1 MQDGKEPA
9 AARVRAAECLLDR
22 AWGRAEMT
30 ANVKLPRDVRDL
42 SREELL
48 AIIGSYADADEEQA
62 RASMNRCI
70 ERADTKQVIVC

>member
-1 MQDGKEPA
+1 
-9 AARVRAAECLLDR
+9 
-22 AWGRAEMT
+22 MT